1 MLELYSKCSC
11 RLVERQ
17 KQHSFAET
25 STSRSH
31 GPCRPPT
38 YHIPFRQNYSK
49 LHPGRLAASSAM
61 QEEPADSVPMGFAA
75 YDLEERLRQDQA
87 ESLEEYAELKDLLLK
102 RTQRAGAF
110 LAGYLFLTVSG
121 TAALSTLVGTAGS
134 YAYMR
139 WLIHDMDGLSEDMVV
154 PFRNAR
160 AQPAGPVQTL
170 ALGFAA
176 YRQALKPRL
185 LVAVVLAA
193 AVAAFNTLSETP
205 MGRVEQA
212 SLLAGFLSY
221 KAALFLNLWDSVKPK
236 VDVDAIKKPKR
247 PELAVLPP
255 VEEMAKPVNTVREE

>member
-1 MLELYSKCSC
+1 MLELHSKCNT

-17 KQHSFAET
+17 MQHTLAET
-25 STSRSH
+25 STSRSY
-31 GPCRPPT
+31 GPYRPPT
-38 YHIPFRQNYSK
+38 YQIPFRHNLSR

-75 YDLEERLRQDQA
+75 YDLEERLQQDQA
-87 ESLEEYAELKDLLLK
+87 QSLEEYAELKDLLLK

-121 TAALSTLVGTAGS
+121 PAALSTLVGTAGS
-134 YAYMR
+134 YAYLR

-170 ALGFAA
+170 AFGFAA

-185 LVAVVLAA
+185 LVAVVLAG
-193 AVAAFNTLSETP
+193 AVGAFNTLSETP

-221 KAALFLNLWDSVKPK
+221 KAALLLNIWDSTKPK
-236 VDVDAIKKPKR
+236 VDVDGARRPKR

-255 VEEMAKPVNTVREE
+255 VEELAKSVNTVREE